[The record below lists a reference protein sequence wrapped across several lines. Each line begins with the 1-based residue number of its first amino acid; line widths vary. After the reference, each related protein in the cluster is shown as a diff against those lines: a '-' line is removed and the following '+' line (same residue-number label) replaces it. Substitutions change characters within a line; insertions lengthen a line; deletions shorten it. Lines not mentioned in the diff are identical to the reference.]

1 MTQVNITAPSN
12 TVTVDNTG
20 DVAVVTATTAGPQG
34 AASTASLNIPAA
46 DAYTTPV
53 NTDFLIAYDAS
64 AAGHRKITIED
75 LLAKRARDSRRIYI
89 SKDAKASDT
98 NNGTSPEEPL
108 ATFAAAI
115 AAAESG
121 DVIEVAPG
129 TYVESSLPLRVPRDV
144 GIFAK
149 SLRQVKIQPASGQE
163 MNGFFKVDS
172 GFWCWGLEFAGH
184 QADVANG
191 QQAWAISFDDQANN
205 TGIGASGTGAY
216 ILKSPYVQNC
226 SSVTAED
233 DAGNAGSTSTGD
245 TGGGLEIDGDKCAPN
260 SPIRSIVVDSYTQV
274 NLGGPGC
281 LCKNDGYA
289 QLVSFF
295 GTFCTFHVK
304 AETGGQVNLSG
315 GGTTDFGTEALVAD
329 GFSRLPNFTGSAR
342 LAAFGADRVDK
353 AVTIDVSS
361 DTFTTT
367 GDHGLS
373 ANDEVTFTV
382 SEGSFPTGIAAD
394 TTFHVISS
402 GLTSRNFK
410 VSTTSGGSAVNITG
424 SASGTYQ
431 VVRQGATSF
440 DVISLT
446 SNRIGTQSR
455 PNPGQLVFPRATF
468 PSAGQSGASGSPVS
482 VSAVSGS
489 TFTVTLP
496 TTGFGHTYVTGGTV
510 TVGGTS
516 YNIAT
521 LTYDNT
527 TGVTQATATGY
538 SPSVSD
544 SVFFTGL
551 EFICPTEGVYTVV
564 GSVPIDSSGNTVAAD
579 SGSLAGYRVNFY
591 NTVNGG
597 LRTSLLQGQ
606 TLDFRLRSQVS
617 CSLHTMEY
625 VGSGTNYNALPW
637 NGGVPI
643 PGNQRVETN
652 NGRVFGA
659 TINEKGDFEIGGGTF
674 SIDGTTGAATIN
686 TSDINISGLNFIGP
700 FSRNGG
706 FSTVGVQLKEVS
718 NNTSLLASTGGA
730 DGNTAPTQNAVKTY
744 IQNNTVSSVG
754 FVAPTGFSVSGSPIT
769 SSGDITL
776 TYASGYQG
784 FTTAES
790 TKLAG
795 IESNATADQ
804 TATEIKTAYE
814 SNSDTNAF
822 TDADHTKLDG
832 IEAGAT
838 ADQTASE
845 IRALVGSASDS
856 NVFTDADHSKLDG
869 IEAGATADQTA
880 SEIKTAY
887 EGNSDTNAFTDSEK
901 TKLAG
906 IEASA
911 DVTDAAN
918 VNAAGAV
925 MNTDTTTASMNFV
938 VDEDNMSSNSATK
951 VPTQQSV
958 KAYVDSEVAGVVDS
972 APAALD
978 TLNELA
984 AALGDDA
991 NFSTTVTTSI
1001 GTKLPLAG
1009 GTMTGNIVMS
1019 STETV
1024 DGRDLSIDGAKLDG
1038 IESGATADQTA
1049 AEIRTLVESAS
1060 DSNVFTDADHTKL
1073 NGIETNATA
1082 DQTAS
1087 EIKTAYESNS
1097 DTNAFTDAEQT
1108 KLSGIEA
1115 AATAD
1120 QTAAEIRTL
1129 VDSASDS
1136 NVFTDADHS
1145 KLDGIEASAD
1155 VTDATNVNAAGA
1167 VMNTDTSTENMNFVI
1182 DEDDMSSNSALKVPT
1197 QQSVKAYV
1205 QDQVGSVNAATNLS
1219 YTNSTRVIASSTG
1232 TNATLPLMSSGD
1244 AGLVPASGGGTSKF
1258 LRADGTFTAAD
1269 IPQSSQTSAYTLV
1282 AGDNGKHVNIT
1293 TGGVTVP
1300 SGVFSVGNVVS
1311 IYNDSGSNQTITQG
1325 GSVTLRFAGS
1335 ATTGNRTL
1343 AQYGLC
1349 TVLCVGSNE
1358 FVISGAGLT

>member
-1 MTQVNITAPSN
+1 MTEVNITAPAN

-20 DVAVVTATTAGPQG
+20 EVAIVTATTAGPQG
-34 AASTASLNIPAA
+34 AASTEALNVPTLA
-46 DAYTTPV
+46 AYTDPV
-53 NTDFLIAYDAS
+53 NNDFVIAYDSS
-64 AAGHRKITIED
+64 AAANRKISLED
-75 LLAKRARDSRRIYI
+75 LLSKRARDSRRIYI
-89 SKDAKASDT
+89 SKDAKASDS

-108 ATFAAAI
+108 ATFGAAI
-115 AAAESG
+115 AAASAG
-121 DVIEVAPG
+121 DVIEVSPG

-184 QADVANG
+184 QADVAND
-191 QQAWAISFDDQANN
+191 QQAWAICFDDQADN
-205 TGIGASGTGAY
+205 TSIGASGAGAY
-216 ILKSPYVQNC
+216 ILKSPYIQNC

-233 DAGNAGSTSTGD
+233 DSGTAGSVSTGD

-295 GTFCTFHVK
+295 GMFCTFHVK

-329 GFSRLPNFTGSAR
+329 GFSRLPNFTGTAR
-342 LAAFGADRVDK
+342 VAAFGGDRVDK
-353 AVTIDVSS
+353 AVTIDISA

-367 GDHGLS
+367 SDHGLS

-382 SEGSFPTGIAAD
+382 SDGSFPTGIAAD
-394 TTFHVISS
+394 TTFYVISS
-402 GLTSRNFK
+402 GLTARVFK
-410 VSTTSGGSAVNITG
+410 VSTSSGGSALDITG

-431 VVRQGATSF
+431 VIRQGATSF
-440 DVISLT
+440 DVVSLT

-468 PSAGQSGASGSPVS
+468 PSAGQSGSSGNPVS

-489 TFTVTLP
+489 TFTVTIP

-521 LTYDNT
+521 LTYNNT

-544 SVFFTGL
+544 SVFFAGL
-551 EFICPTEGVYTVV
+551 EFFCPTETVYTVI
-564 GSVPIDSSGNTVAAD
+564 GSVPIDSNGNTVSVD

-591 NTVNGG
+591 NNVNGG
-597 LRTSLLQGQ
+597 LRSPLLQGQ

-643 PGNQRVETN
+643 PANQRVETN

-706 FSTVGVQLKEVS
+706 FSTVGVQLKEIS

-730 DGNTAPTQNAVKTY
+730 DGNTVPTQNAVKTY
-744 IQNNTVSSVG
+744 IQNNTVGSVG
-754 FVAPTGFSVSGSPIT
+754 LVAPTGFSVSGSPVT

-776 TYASGYQG
+776 SFASGYQG
-784 FTTAES
+784 FTTTES

-795 IESNATADQ
+795 IETNATADQTAAEIRTLVESATDSNVFTDTDHTKLNAIESNATADQ
-804 TATEIKTAYE
+804 TA
-814 SNSDTNAF
+814 
-822 TDADHTKLDG
+822 
-832 IEAGAT
+832 
-838 ADQTASE
+838 SE
-845 IRALVGSASDS
+845 IRTLVGSASDS
-856 NVFTDADHSKLDG
+856 NVFTDDDHTKLNG
-869 IEAGATADQTA
+869 IEAAATADQTA

-887 EGNSDTNAFTDSEK
+887 EGNNDTNAFTDSEK
-901 TKLAG
+901 TKLAA
-906 IEASA
+906 IEANA
-911 DVTDAAN
+911 DVTDATN

-925 MNTDTTTASMNFV
+925 MNTDTTTTSMNFV

-951 VPTQQSV
+951 LPTQQSV
-958 KAYVDSEVAGVVDS
+958 KAYVDSEVANVVDS
-972 APAALD
+972 APAALN

-1024 DGRDLSIDGAKLDG
+1024 DGRDLSVDGAKLDA
-1038 IESGATADQTA
+1038 IESAATADQTA
-1049 AEIRTLVESAS
+1049 AEIRTLVESAT
-1060 DSNVFTDADHTKL
+1060 DSNVFTDDDHTKL
-1073 NGIETNATA
+1073 NGVET
-1082 DQTAS
+1082 
-1087 EIKTAYESNS
+1087 
-1097 DTNAFTDAEQT
+1097 
-1108 KLSGIEA
+1108 G
-1115 AATAD
+1115 ATAD

-1129 VDSASDS
+1129 VGSASDS
-1136 NVFTDADHS
+1136 NVFTDDDHT
-1145 KLDGIEASAD
+1145 KLNGIEASAD

-1167 VMNTDTSTENMNFVI
+1167 VMNNDTSTASMSFVV
-1182 DEDDMSSNSALKVPT
+1182 DEDNMSSDLATKVPT
-1197 QQSVKAYV
+1197 QQSVKAYITS
-1205 QDQVGSVNAATNLS
+1205 QISSVDNTISGINTTTNLS
-1219 YTNSTRVIASSTG
+1219 YTDSTRVIASSSG

-1300 SGVFSVGNVVS
+1300 NSVFSAGSV
-1311 IYNDSGSNQTITQG
+1311 ITIFNDSGSNQTITQG
-1325 GSVTLRFAGS
+1325 GSVTLRLAGS

-1349 TVLCVGSNE
+1349 TVLCVGTNE